1 METQAST
8 VDRFMRRIGRYPL
21 LEKEEERELARA
33 WRDHRDSEALDRL
46 VGSHLRL
53 VVKIARGSRGYGLP
67 LADLIAEGS
76 VGLVQAAEKFD
87 PEMGNRFSTYAT
99 WWIRAAIGQYVMHNA
114 HIVRV
119 GTTAAQKKLFF
130 NLRSLKA
137 KHGDLG
143 SDGVTPEV
151 AVKIADQLGVTIDD
165 VLQMDGRIGRTDQS
179 LSATIGTDGTTTFED
194 ALVDET
200 QNPEAYALEQDEM
213 ARRRAMIPGALSGLS
228 ARERDI
234 LTQRYLEEDR
244 PTLET
249 LSVKYGVSR
258 ERIRQIEAAAMKK
271 FRHAMLRTAN

>member
-1 METQAST
+1 MDTKATT
-8 VDRFMRRIGRYPL
+8 VDLFMRRIARYPL
-21 LEKEEERELARA
+21 LAAEEERELARR
-33 WRDHRDSEALDRL
+33 WRDERDEEAIDKL

-53 VVKIARGSRGYGLP
+53 VVKIARGSLGYGLP

-76 VGLVQAAEKFD
+76 VGLMQAAEKFD

-130 NLRSLKA
+130 NLRALKA

-143 SDGVTPEV
+143 ADGVTAEV
-151 AVKIADQLGVTIDD
+151 AKKIATQLGVSLAD
-165 VLQMDGRIGRTDQS
+165 VYSMDGRIGRSDQS
-179 LSATIGTDGTTTFED
+179 LNAPLGADGSTTFED
-194 ALVDET
+194 SLVDES
-200 QNPEAYALEQDEM
+200 QDPEGYALEADEM
-213 ARRRAMIPGALSGLS
+213 SRRRAMIPGALSRLNP
-228 ARERDI
+228 RERDI
-234 LTQRYLEEDR
+234 LTQRHLTEDK

-249 LSVKYGVSR
+249 LSEKYGVSR

-271 FRHAMLRTAN
+271 FRQAMLHTAN

>member
-1 METQAST
+1 MDTTATT
-8 VDRFMRRIGRYPL
+8 VDLFMRRIARYPL
-21 LEKEEERELARA
+21 LAAEEERELARR
-33 WRDHRDSEALDRL
+33 WRDERDEDAIDKL

-53 VVKIARGSRGYGLP
+53 VVKIARGSLGYGLP
-67 LADLIAEGS
+67 LPDLIAEGS
-76 VGLVQAAEKFD
+76 VGLMQAAEKFD

-130 NLRSLKA
+130 NLRALKA

-143 SDGVTPEV
+143 ADGVTAEV
-151 AVKIADQLGVTIDD
+151 AKKIATQLGVTLDD
-165 VLQMDGRIGRTDQS
+165 VYSMDGRIGRSDQS
-179 LSATIGTDGTTTFED
+179 LNAPLGADGSTTFEE
-194 ALVDET
+194 ALVDES
-200 QNPEAYALEQDEM
+200 QDPEGYALEADEM
-213 ARRRAMIPGALSGLS
+213 SRRRAMIPGALSRLN

-234 LTQRYLEEDR
+234 LTQRHLTEDK

-249 LSVKYGVSR
+249 LSEKYGVSR

-271 FRHAMLRTAN
+271 FRQAMLQPAN